1 MKFIIFIRSCKVYIY
16 KILMTIYALS
26 SGPGISGIAVIR
38 ISGPETSKAI
48 ELLTGKNVPKPRVAT
63 LRKINKI
70 NTSELIDEG
79 IILWFPGPESYTG
92 EDMAE
97 IQVHGSKA
105 VIDALHTS
113 ISNIENCRL
122 AEPGEFTKLAFQNGK
137 INLLKAESIADLI
150 SSETEIQ
157 RQQAIKIMNGKS
169 ADQFNFLREK
179 LLKILSHVE
188 AKIDFPDEDLP
199 NDILEEIKKS
209 SDDVLKNIEKILN
222 DQKVGERIRE
232 GFKIAILG
240 PTNAGKSSL
249 LNHLSNRDVAIVSEI
264 AGTTRDV
271 IETHLNIDG
280 YPVIVSDTAGI
291 RESKNEIEKK
301 GIKLSLNRA
310 EEADLKLVVVDAKN
324 LDFTDVLKGLLDQNA
339 ILVINK
345 SDLLKGDID
354 PEIKKLNHVLIS
366 IKENLNID
374 ELILKIKNNL
384 KNKFITSDD
393 ILITRERHRQHLE
406 QCLEHLKNFNKKNEV
421 EDFDKAAEDLRL
433 ATRHLG
439 MIVGKVDVEEILG
452 SIFNDFC
459 IGK

>member
-1 MKFIIFIRSCKVYIY
+1 M
-16 KILMTIYALS
+16 
-26 SGPGISGIAVIR
+26 
-38 ISGPETSKAI
+38 
-48 ELLTGKNVPKPRVAT
+48 
-63 LRKINKI
+63 
-70 NTSELIDEG
+70 
-79 IILWFPGPESYTG
+79 
-92 EDMAE
+92 
-97 IQVHGSKA
+97 Q
-105 VIDALHTS
+105 
-113 ISNIENCRL
+113 
-122 AEPGEFTKLAFQNGK
+122 
-137 INLLKAESIADLI
+137 
-150 SSETEIQ
+150 
-157 RQQAIKIMNGKS
+157 IMNGKS
-169 ADQFNFLREK
+169 SDQFNFLREK

-199 NDILEEIKKS
+199 KDILNEIKKS
-209 SDDVLKNIEKILN
+209 SDDVFKNLEKILD

-249 LNHLSNRDVAIVSEI
+249 LNHLSNRDAAIVSEI

-310 EEADLKLVVVDAKN
+310 EEADLKLVVVDVKN
-324 LDFTDVLKGLLDQNA
+324 LELTDVLRRLLYENA

-345 SDLLKGDID
+345 SDLLKKDID
-354 PEIKKLNHVLIS
+354 PEVKKIDHVLIS
-366 IKENLNID
+366 IKENKNID
-374 ELILKIKNNL
+374 ELILKIKNNF

-393 ILITRERHRQHLE
+393 ILITRERHRQHLQ
-406 QCLEHLKNFNKKNEV
+406 QCLDHLKNFNQKKEIA
-421 EDFDKAAEDLRL
+421 DFDKAAEDLRL

>member
-1 MKFIIFIRSCKVYIY
+1 
-16 KILMTIYALS
+16 MTIFALS
-26 SGPGISGIAVIR
+26 TGPGVSGIAIIR
-38 ISGPETSKAI
+38 ISGKETKKVI
-48 ELLTGKNVPKPRVAT
+48 KKLTKEKIPTPRVAT
-63 LRKINKI
+63 LRKFNKI

-79 IILWFPGPESYTG
+79 LLLWFPGPESYTG

-105 VIDALHTS
+105 VVDALHSS
-113 ISNIENCRL
+113 ISDIEYCRL

-137 INLLKAESIADLI
+137 INLIKAESIADLI

-169 ADQFNFLREK
+169 SYQFNFLREK

-199 NDILEEIKKS
+199 NNILDEIKKS
-209 SDDVLKNIEKILN
+209 SDEVIAKIEKILN

-249 LNHLSNRDVAIVSEI
+249 MNHLSNRDVAIVSEI

-280 YPVIVSDTAGI
+280 YPVVISDTAGI
-291 RESKNEIEKK
+291 RDSKDEIEKK
-301 GIKLSLNRA
+301 GIKLSLKTA
-310 EEADLKLVVVDAKN
+310 EEADLKLVVIDAKR
-324 LDFTDVLKGLLDQNA
+324 LDFTDVLKSLLDENA

-345 SDLLKGDID
+345 SDLLEKDID
-354 PEIKKLNHVLIS
+354 PEIKKTNHVLIS
-366 IKENLNID
+366 IKENENID
-374 ELILKIKNNL
+374 KLILKIKNNL
-384 KNKFITSDD
+384 KNKFITSAD
-393 ILITRERHRQHLE
+393 ILITRERHRQHLQ
-406 QCLEHLKNFNKKNEV
+406 QCLDHLNNFNQKKEI

>member
-1 MKFIIFIRSCKVYIY
+1 
-16 KILMTIYALS
+16 MTIYALS
-26 SGPGISGIAVIR
+26 SGPGISGIAVVR
-38 ISGPETSKAI
+38 ISGEDTSKVI
-48 ELLTGKNVPKPRVAT
+48 QLMTGKNVPKPRVAT

-105 VIDALHTS
+105 VVDVIQS
-113 ISNIENCRL
+113 NISNIENCRL

-157 RQQAIKIMNGKS
+157 RQQAIKIMNGRS

-199 NDILEEIKKS
+199 KNILNEIKKN
-209 SDDVLKNIEKILN
+209 SDDVLRNIEKILD

-240 PTNAGKSSL
+240 PTNVGKSSL

-280 YPVIVSDTAGI
+280 YPVVVSDTAGI
-291 RESKNEIEKK
+291 RESKDEIEKK
-301 GIKLSLNRA
+301 GIKLTINRA

-324 LDFTDVLKGLLDQNA
+324 LYFTDILKGLLKKNA

-345 SDLLKGDID
+345 SDLLKKNID
-354 PEIKKLNHVLIS
+354 SEIKKIDHVLIS

-384 KNKFITSDD
+384 KNRFITSDD
-393 ILITRERHRQHLE
+393 ILITRERHRQHLK
-406 QCLEHLKNFNKKNEV
+406 QCLEYLKNFNQKNEI

>member
-1 MKFIIFIRSCKVYIY
+1 
-16 KILMTIYALS
+16 MTIYALS
-26 SGPGISGIAVIR
+26 SGPGVAGVSILR
-38 ISGPETSKAI
+38 ISGAETKKIIQA
-48 ELLTGKNVPKPRVAT
+48 LTGKKLPVPRYAT
-63 LRKINKI
+63 LRKFNKI
-70 NTSELIDEG
+70 NSSEVIDEG
-79 IILWFPGPESYTG
+79 ILLWFPGPESYTG

-105 VIDALHTS
+105 VIDALHSS

-137 INLLKAESIADLI
+137 INLLQAESVADLI

-199 NDILEEIKKS
+199 NDILKEIKKS
-209 SDDVLKNIEKILN
+209 SDEVLINIEKILD

-301 GIKLSLNRA
+301 GIKLSLNKA

-324 LDFTDVLKGLLDQNA
+324 LDFTDILKGLLDQNA

-345 SDLLKGDID
+345 SDLLKRDID

-366 IKENLNID
+366 IKKNLNID

-393 ILITRERHRQHLE
+393 ILITRERHRQHLK
-406 QCLEHLKNFNKKNEV
+406 QCLEHLKNFNKKNED

>member
-1 MKFIIFIRSCKVYIY
+1 
-16 KILMTIYALS
+16 MTIYSLS
-26 SGPGISGIAVIR
+26 SGPGIAGIAVIR
-38 ISGPETSKAI
+38 VSGRETSKVI
-48 ELLTGKNVPKPRVAT
+48 KSLTGEKLPKPRVAS

-70 NTSELIDEG
+70 NSSELIDEG

-105 VIDALHTS
+105 VIDALHSS
-113 ISNIENCRL
+113 ISEIENCRL

-157 RQQAIKIMNGKS
+157 RKQAIKIMEGKS

-179 LLKILSHVE
+179 LLKTLSNVE

-199 NDILEEIKKS
+199 TNILHEIKIS
-209 SDDVLKNIEKILN
+209 SNEVIKKIEKILN

-232 GFKIAILG
+232 GFKIAIVG
-240 PTNAGKSSL
+240 PANAGKSSL

-291 RESKNEIEKK
+291 RESKNDIEKK

-310 EEADLKLVVVDAKN
+310 EEADLKLVVVDVKK

-345 SDLLKGDID
+345 SDLLRGDIN
-354 PEIKKLNHVLIS
+354 PEIKKLDYVLIS

-374 ELILKIKNNL
+374 KLILKIKNNL
-384 KNKFITSDD
+384 KNKFIISDD
-393 ILITRERHRQHLE
+393 ILITRERHRQHLQ
-406 QCLEHLKNFNKKNEV
+406 QCLEHLKNFNKKNED

-452 SIFNDFC
+452 SIFSDFC

>member
-1 MKFIIFIRSCKVYIY
+1 
-16 KILMTIYALS
+16 MTIYALS
-26 SGPGISGIAVIR
+26 SGPGISGVAVIR
-38 ISGPETSKAI
+38 VSGKETISVIKA
-48 ELLTGKNVPKPRVAT
+48 LTGKDLPRPRLAT
-63 LRKINKI
+63 LRKINNS

-79 IILWFPGPESYTG
+79 IILWFPGPQSYTG

-97 IQVHGSKA
+97 FHVHGSKA
-105 VIDALHTS
+105 VVEAIQSS
-113 ISNIENCRL
+113 ISKIKDCRL

-157 RQQAIKIMNGKS
+157 RKQAIKIMNGKS
-169 ADQFNFLREK
+169 SNTFNKLREK
-179 LLKILSHVE
+179 LLKILSHIE
-188 AKIDFPDEDLP
+188 AKIDFPDENLP
-199 NDILEEIKKS
+199 KDILNNIKKIS
-209 SDDVLKNIEKILN
+209 KEVSDEIEKILN

-232 GFKIAILG
+232 GFKIAIVG
-240 PTNAGKSSL
+240 PANAGKSSL

-280 YPVIVSDTAGI
+280 YPVVVSDTAGI
-291 RESKNEIEKK
+291 RESKSEIEKK
-301 GIKLSLNRA
+301 GIKLALKRA
-310 EEADLKLVVVDAKN
+310 EEADLRLVVIEPKN
-324 LDFTDVLKGLLDQNA
+324 LDFTGFLKDLFDKNS

-345 SDLLKGDID
+345 CDLKHVQLNHQ
-354 PEIKKLNHVLIS
+354 IKKLDHILIS
-366 IKENLNID
+366 IKNNTNID
-374 ELILKIKNNL
+374 QLILKIKNKL
-384 KNKFITSDD
+384 KNKFITNED
-393 ILITRERHRQHLE
+393 ILITRERHRQHLV
-406 QCLEHLKNFNKKNEV
+406 QCFDYLKNFNKKNET